1 MEPTYRYS
9 AACTASTFSADLFTM
24 IETTDF
30 HRLYRHVMQALRYD
44 HSECHPQLGDMTSW
58 ELRVDGKLAYTIRYI
73 SGNWEEAE
81 LDDYTSRIFRHHGES
96 GMKVIFRMDKED

>member
-9 AACTASTFSADLFTM
+9 ASCVASTFSPDLFTI

-30 HRLYRHVMQALRYD
+30 RRLYKHVMSNLRYD
-44 HSECHPQLGDMTSW
+44 HSECTNGIGDYTRW
-58 ELRVDGKLAYTIRYI
+58 EIRIDGKLAYTIQYI
-73 SGNWEEAE
+73 SGKWEEAD
-81 LDDYTSRIFRHHGES
+81 LDDYTIRIFRHHGEP